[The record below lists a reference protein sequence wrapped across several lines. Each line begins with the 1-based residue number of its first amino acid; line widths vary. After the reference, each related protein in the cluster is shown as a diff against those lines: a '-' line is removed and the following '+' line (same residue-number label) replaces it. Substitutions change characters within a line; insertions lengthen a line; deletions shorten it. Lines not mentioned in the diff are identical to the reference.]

1 VEFENTD
8 TVHVDT
14 TDIMLALARYH
25 SAESVLDGD
34 GPSGR
39 GYGHGIGRAD
49 SSRGFPEVESHNTR
63 LSMLILSKTYPFMV
77 YLAMYLD
84 LCRLFRFWVEFSA
97 EKQQRVDP

>member
-1 VEFENTD
+1 
-8 TVHVDT
+8 
-14 TDIMLALARYH
+14 MLALARYH
-25 SAESVLDGD
+25 SAESVLAGD
-34 GPSGR
+34 GSHSTDQPSGR
-39 GYGHGIGRAD
+39 GYGHGTGRAD
-49 SSRGFPEVESHNTR
+49 SLRGFPEVESHNAR